1 MGIGVGC
8 NQLYLVWWSEQDF
21 GKLQNVMNALLAPS
35 IEFVRLLIAL
45 VELNENYRAISGT
58 R

>member
-21 GKLQNVMNALLAPS
+21 GKLQNMMNALLAPS
-35 IEFVRLLIAL
+35 IEFIRLLIAL
-45 VELNENYRAISGT
+45 VELNENYRAISRTG
-58 R
+58 